1 MGITY
6 LTLKS
11 AKTFRDGAL
20 GAASP
25 APATFVSCLRGKIS
39 LYGMLTFNYP
49 LLCRG
54 DLRLSMRSWA
64 GVGVGSGVSVPTTP
78 IFQPAGAQQR
88 PADPCPVRT
97 ALLRMPQ
104 TLYSHYN
111 KS

>member
-25 APATFVSCLRGKIS
+25 VPATFVSCLRGKIS
-39 LYGMLTFNYP
+39 LYGTLTFNYP

-54 DLRLSMRSWA
+54 DLRLSMRAWGA
-64 GVGVGSGVSVPTTP
+64 GAGSGVSVPATP
-78 IFQPAGAQQR
+78 ICQPAGAQQR
-88 PADPCPVRT
+88 LADPCPART
-97 ALLRMPQ
+97 ALFTMPQ